1 VKIVVTSDLHLDWVT
16 AGVSRFDE
24 VAEGVDFSVEYA
36 LELKRAGE
44 RVFYVC
50 CGDVCDPDSGPVVLR
65 CVGKVAEA
73 AVRLRQAGVSSLW
86 VAGNHD
92 AVLDGRG
99 NTTLHPLAA
108 ASRALGDDRS
118 GDLGRIWVAEKPTA
132 FPLGDHD
139 VLALPYPGANQ
150 YDPATVLSDVSKRR
164 RAPLLVF
171 SHLVVPGLIQ
181 GEEAHEM
188 ARGRDV
194 FFPIDAM
201 REAKPALVVN
211 GHHHARQ
218 VTPDGIHI
226 PGSAARLRFGPEEG
240 NPDPAFLVL
249 SVG

>member
-1 VKIVVTSDLHLDWVT
+1 VKIVAVSDLHMDAVT
-16 AGVSRFDE
+16 AGVQRFDE
-24 VAEGVDFSVEYA
+24 VRASLARAVTYAVEQ
-36 LELKRAGE
+36 LDDGDL
-44 RVFYVC
+44 FVC

-65 CVGKVAEA
+65 VAAALIEEDQRLEA
-73 AVRLRQAGVSSLW
+73 AGIQRIW

-99 NTTLHPLAA
+99 HTTLEPLAA
-108 ASRALGDDRS
+108 LGTAV
-118 GDLGRIWVAEKPTA
+118 VAQG
-132 FPLGDHD
+132 PLCVPVGPPEMDAWA
-139 VLALPYPGANQ
+139 LALPYPGA
-150 YDPATVLSDVSKRR
+150 VSYSPESWMREARR
-164 RAPLLVF
+164 EHPRSELLVF
-171 SHLVVPGLIQ
+171 SHLVVPGLLQ

-218 VTPDGIHI
+218 VTPDGIYI

-249 SVG
+249 TA